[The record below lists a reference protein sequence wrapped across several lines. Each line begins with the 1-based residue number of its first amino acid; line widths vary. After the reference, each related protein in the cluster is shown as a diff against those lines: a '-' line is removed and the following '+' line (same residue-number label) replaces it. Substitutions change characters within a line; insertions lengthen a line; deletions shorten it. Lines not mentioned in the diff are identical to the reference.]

1 MKPKKNL
8 NPIDLPDVRRQLP
21 ETLKRIR
28 RLRES
33 GLLSR
38 CVYTILESIG
48 RQTYLDDFEAELLTF
63 MEQRYG
69 IEN

>member
-1 MKPKKNL
+1 MKPENL
-8 NPIDLPDVRRQLP
+8 NPIDLPDVRCQLP
-21 ETLKRIR
+21 QILRRIR
-28 RLRES
+28 LLRES

-63 MEQRYG
+63 MEQNYG

>member
-1 MKPKKNL
+1 MT
-8 NPIDLPDVRRQLP
+8 